1 MLLSILY
8 MLALFCGDHFEEVML
23 EGGSGRSLS
32 LKTLSL
38 TFAKVKL
45 LIVH

>member
-8 MLALFCGDHFEEVML
+8 MLELFFEDHFEEVML

-45 LIVH
+45 LVVH